1 MGLQEVVRVR
11 WRHKGGPLIM
21 GLMSLEATPENVFLC
36 LLCEDTERWQP
47 PAGQE
52 ECSHQELTLP
62 AL

>member
-1 MGLQEVVRVR
+1 MVR
-11 WRHKGGPLIM
+11 WGHKGGPLIM
-21 GLMSLEATPENVFLC
+21 GLMSLEVTPENMFLC

-52 ECSHQELTLP
+52 ERSHQELTLL